1 MNKTNLPL
9 RVSIFKKTRC
19 LHGRRAITPIRH
31 KKKKTRSHHSIGK
44 KTKNG
49 IQLQQHTSS
58 SHDSGWEEQ
67 NENQYS
73 QNQEREGNENSR
85 DTGERKNK
93 EVKQDSDCERD
104 TIYPKESVHPG
115 SIQELREV
123 SAESIAEAD
132 TQDEEEN
139 RLIEHK

>member
-1 MNKTNLPL
+1 MNVANLPL
-9 RVSIFKKTRC
+9 RVSVFKKTRC
-19 LHGRRAITPIRH
+19 LHGRRAITPIRQ

-58 SHDSGWEEQ
+58 SHDSGWQEQ
-67 NENQYS
+67 NENQHG
-73 QNQEREGNENSR
+73 QNQERKRSEDSGNP
-85 DTGERKNK
+85 GERKDEK
-93 EVKQDSDCERD
+93 IPKDADEERD
-104 TIYPKESVHPG
+104 TIHPKESVHPG

-139 RLIEHK
+139 GLIEHK